1 MLREKLRQLRRKK
14 GLSQEAVAKEL
25 GISRQA
31 VSKWETDLAQPDLD
45 NLKKI
50 CEILDI
56 SADELL
62 DISCTKLQEKEICNC
77 EIYLINS
84 YEKGAIICAFCAV
97 IFLLLAYFITVFK
110 PELRVGEKG
119 EILSFLEPYFWIES
133 RLWPLLIISL
143 LNAVYYVFLY
153 GKFLKNK
160 EEKR

>member
-1 MLREKLRQLRRKK
+1 MRGFAGRKIRKK

-62 DISCTKLQEKEICNC
+62 DISCTKPQEKEICNR

-84 YEKGAIICAFCAV
+84 YEKGAITCAFCAA
-97 IFLLLAYFITVFK
+97 IFLLLAYLITIFK
-110 PELRVGEKG
+110 PELREGSGG

-133 RLWPLLIISL
+133 RLWPLLIISP
-143 LNAVYYVFLY
+143 LNAVYCVFLY
-153 GKFLKNK
+153 GKTLKK

>member
-1 MLREKLRQLRRKK
+1 MGEKLRQLRRKK

-31 VSKWETDLAQPDLD
+31 VSKWETDIAQPDLD

-50 CEILDI
+50 CEILEI

-97 IFLLLAYFITVFK
+97 IFLSLAYFITVFK

-133 RLWPLLIISL
+133 RLWPLLTISL

>member
-1 MLREKLRQLRRKK
+1 MRQLRRKQ

-62 DISCTKLQEKEICNC
+62 DISCTKLQKEEICNR
-77 EIYLINS
+77 EIYLMNL
-84 YEKGAIICAFCAV
+84 YKKGAIICAFCAV
-97 IFLLLAYFITVFK
+97 VFLLLAYFITIFK
-110 PELRVGEKG
+110 PELRVGAKG
-119 EILSFLEPYFWIES
+119 EIHSFLEPYFWIES
-133 RLWPLLIISL
+133 RLWPVLGASILS
-143 LNAVYYVFLY
+143 AVLCVFLY
-153 GKFLKNK
+153 GKFLKNQ
-160 EEKR
+160 EN